1 MELTKFIIECTGKTC
16 NMTEGQRLPALWR
29 YRSWS
34 DFLPKTYGYLKLWKL
49 IETSKLICIL
59 SK

>member
-34 DFLPKTYGYLKLWKL
+34 DFLPKTYGYL
-49 IETSKLICIL
+49 
-59 SK
+59 